1 MGGVVLKN
9 FLRGRAVQTAI
20 KAAEKVDVAWT
31 VTMAVN
37 TVVIW
42 GANVLLYTE
51 ATAPVPAN
59 DVAIELPV
67 AQAEAVA
74 PISPAVLPQDPKLFP
89 LAEPSQAVW
98 RYLCNRDVLIQEAA
112 KQHCPTVTFG
122 KGDLLTLGPLKRDER
137 DAVYGRQ
144 HANDNHEFDAPKE
157 GQDQ

>member
-1 MGGVVLKN
+1 V
-9 FLRGRAVQTAI
+9 I

-31 VTMAVN
+31 AAMAVN

-42 GANVLLYTE
+42 GANVLVHAE

-59 DVAIELPV
+59 DTVIEQPV
-67 AQAEAVA
+67 AQTEAAV
-74 PISPAVLPQDPKLFP
+74 SPTELPREPKFFP
-89 LAEPSQAVW
+89 LTEPSQAVW
-98 RYLCNRDVLIQEAA
+98 GYLCNRDVLIQEAA
-112 KQHCPTVTFG
+112 KQPCPTVTFG

-157 GQDQ
+157 GPRP

>member
-9 FLRGRAVQTAI
+9 FLRGRAIQTAI
-20 KAAEKVDVAWT
+20 KAAEKVDAAWT
-31 VTMAVN
+31 ATMVVN

-42 GANVLLYTE
+42 GANVLLCTE
-51 ATAPVPAN
+51 ATAPPPAN
-59 DVAIELPV
+59 DAAVELPV
-67 AQAEAVA
+67 AQAETVA
-74 PISPAVLPQDPKLFP
+74 PMSPTALPRAPELFP

-98 RYLCNRDVLIQEAA
+98 GYLCNRDLLIQEAA
-112 KQHCPTVTFG
+112 EQHCPTVTFG
-122 KGDLLTLGPLKRDER
+122 KGDLLALGPLKRDER

>member
-31 VTMAVN
+31 ATMAVN

-42 GANVLLYTE
+42 GANVLLYAE
-51 ATAPVPAN
+51 AAAPAPAN
-59 DVAIELPV
+59 DVAIELPI

-74 PISPAVLPQDPKLFP
+74 PISPAVLPRDPKLFP
-89 LAEPSQAVW
+89 LAEPSQTVW
-98 RYLCNRDVLIQEAA
+98 GYLCNRDVLIQEAA
-112 KQHCPTVTFG
+112 KQHCPTATFG
-122 KGDLLTLGPLKRDER
+122 TGDLLTLGPLKRDER

-144 HANDNHEFDAPKE
+144 HANDNHQFDAPKE